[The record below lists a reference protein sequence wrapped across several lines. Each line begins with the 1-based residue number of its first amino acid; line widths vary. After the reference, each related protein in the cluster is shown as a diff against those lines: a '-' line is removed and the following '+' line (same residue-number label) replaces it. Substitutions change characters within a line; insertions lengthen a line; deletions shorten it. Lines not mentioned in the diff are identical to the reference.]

1 MKPASA
7 LLAALFSTAAA
18 GSALAAD
25 VNLTVTGVEARGGQ
39 MLVSLQ
45 SRDQFMKPTGAAGTF
60 APATGGTM
68 VLTVKDVPPG
78 DYAVTILH
86 DEDSSWSMAR
96 KPDGR
101 PAEGY
106 AMSGKPTAGR
116 APTFDEVKI
125 TVPANGASLSLPI
138 AYPRP

>member
-7 LLAALFSTAAA
+7 LLAALFSTAA

-45 SRDQFMKPTGAAGTF
+45 GRDQFMKPTGAAGTF

-68 VLTVKDVPPG
+68 VLAVKDVPPG

-125 TVPANGASLSLPI
+125 TVPASGASLSLPI

>member
-7 LLAALFSTAAA
+7 LLAALVSAAA

-25 VNLTVTGVEARGGQ
+25 VNVTVTGVEARGGQ

-45 SRDQFMKPTGAAGTF
+45 SREQFMKPMGAAGTF

-68 VLTVKDVPPG
+68 VLAVKDVPPG
-78 DYAVTILH
+78 DYAVMVMH
-86 DEDSSWSMAR
+86 DEDSNWSMAM

-101 PAEGY
+101 LAEG
-106 AMSGKPTAGR
+106 AVMSGKPPAGR

-125 TVPANGASLSLPI
+125 AVPASGASLSLPI

>member
-1 MKPASA
+1 MKLVTLA
-7 LLAALFSTAAA
+7 LAALVSSVA

-25 VNLTVTGVEARGGQ
+25 VNVAVTGVEARGGQ

-45 SRDQFMKPTGAAGTF
+45 SREQFMKPMGAAGTF
-60 APATGGTM
+60 APAAAGTM
-68 VLTVKDVPPG
+68 ALVIKDVPPG
-78 DYAVTILH
+78 DYAVMIMH
-86 DEDSSWSMAR
+86 DEDSSWSMAM

-101 PAEGY
+101 PAEGSV
-106 AMSGKPTAGR
+106 MSGKPPAGR

-125 TVPANGASLSLPI
+125 GVPASGASLSLAI

>member
-1 MKPASA
+1 MKAVTF
-7 LLAALFSTAAA
+7 LLAAAISAAA
-18 GSALAAD
+18 GAALAAD
-25 VNLTVTGVEARGGQ
+25 VNITVTGVEARGGQ

-45 SRDQFMKPTGAAGTF
+45 SRAQFMKPTGAAGNF
-60 APATGGTM
+60 AQAAAGTM
-68 VLTVKDVPPG
+68 VLAVKDVPPG
-78 DYAVTILH
+78 DYAVTVLH
-86 DEDSSWSMAR
+86 DEDSNWSMAR

-106 AMSGKPTAGR
+106 AMSGKPPAGR

-125 TVPANGASLSLPI
+125 AIPASGASLALAI